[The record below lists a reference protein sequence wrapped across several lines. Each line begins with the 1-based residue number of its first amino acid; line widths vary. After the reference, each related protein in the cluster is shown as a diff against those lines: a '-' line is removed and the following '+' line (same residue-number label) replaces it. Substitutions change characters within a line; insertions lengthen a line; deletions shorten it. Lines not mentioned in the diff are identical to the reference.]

1 MKRRAFT
8 LIELLVVIAIIAI
21 LAAILFP
28 VFAQAKASAKKTS
41 GLSNVKQICL
51 GVLMYAGDADDMPPP
66 FYGYATPDEPNL
78 YHNPHTWVGRTHPYV
93 KNRSIFFDPTTAE
106 PKGGVKSTTGDG
118 ELFLDTYYHSGPGSE
133 SDWYTY
139 RWQWVTNFSIN
150 AEGFDY
156 SGSGTCEAPTTQV
169 SVRNL
174 TGIEAPAERLMIAP
188 TNYGNLPF
196 SWMYFSWLNSWPYI
210 DEYINGW
217 TWSNNI
223 WDARKRWEGK
233 FVGAYA
239 DGHAARFG
247 REKFVAYSR
256 LGGTTEA
263 STQAEFC
270 QQFAARNLDK
280 FWGPFWSS
288 N

>member
-1 MKRRAFT
+1 FT

-28 VFAQAKASAKKTS
+28 VFAQAKAAAKRTSA
-41 GLSNVKQICL
+41 LSNLKQDAL
-51 GVLMYAGDADDMPPP
+51 GVLMYGGDNDDMPPP
-66 FYGYATPDEPNL
+66 YYGYATPDEPNL

-93 KNRSIFFDPTTAE
+93 KNRSIFFDSTTAE
-106 PKGGVKSTTGDG
+106 PRGTIKTTSGDG
-118 ELFLDTYYHSGPGSE
+118 ELFLDSYYVSAPGSE

-139 RWQWVTNFSIN
+139 RWQWVTNLSIN
-150 AEGFDY
+150 ADGFVY
-156 SGSGTCEAPTTQV
+156 GGTGTCEDGASGQSMRTLTSIDAPADRIMLAPTQ
-169 SVRNL
+169 
-174 TGIEAPAERLMIAP
+174 
-188 TNYGNLPF
+188 YGKLPF
-196 SWMYFSWLNSWPYI
+196 SWMYFVWGDSWPYI
-210 DEYINGW
+210 DEFHDFFSW
-217 TWSNNI
+217 NNLI

-233 FVGAYA
+233 FAGAYA

-263 STQAEFC
+263 ATQAEYC
-270 QQFAARNLDK
+270 QVIAQRGIDK
-280 FWGPFWSS
+280 FWGPFWNS